1 MRLRVLPFEKEGVRG
16 GFRNSD
22 LQVFNEM
29 KISENW
35 LRAWVN
41 PEIDS
46 GTLSDQLT
54 MLGLEVDDMAPAA
67 KPFSGV
73 VVGEVLTVEQH
84 PDADRLRVTTVNIGS
99 GEPLQIVC
107 GAPNVRAGMKAPVA
121 TIGAVLPGD
130 FKIKK
135 GKLRGVESQGMLCG
149 ASEIDLED
157 KIDGLLELPADA
169 PVGVDIREYLELD
182 DHVIDISI
190 TPNRGDCF
198 SIRGVAREIGVINQ
212 LPVAAPEIK
221 EVAAAIADHKN
232 VIVDTDG
239 CPRYLGRVIKNVNTK
254 APTPAWM
261 ERALARSG
269 IRQHSILVD
278 ITNYVLIELGQP
290 LHAFDGGKVEGAVHV
305 RQAAAGEKLVLLN
318 EQEVELQEDVMVIA
332 DDAKAL
338 AIAGIMGGL
347 SSSVTDET
355 AEIFLESAFFAP
367 LHIAGRARRFGLHTD
382 ASQRYERG
390 VDFELPMAA
399 MHRASQLIAEL
410 AGGEF
415 GPITAVEQAA
425 LLPKREAIALNQ
437 AQVDQLLGYAV
448 EPAFISDALSR
459 LGCAVTVKAEGEWT
473 VVPPSHRYD
482 MAIYQD
488 LIEEVARIHGYDNI
502 QISLPVMDVKLAK
515 YADQFELAQLRQTA
529 VTLGYQEAISF
540 SFADAK
546 LEKQLNPQVQ
556 PLALANPISSDL
568 AVMRSTLLSSLI
580 PCVQYNLN
588 RQQSRVRFFELGLR
602 FDYQGASSIHDLKQ
616 VPAFA
621 LIAAGPRT
629 AESWHGKPAEMDFF
643 DFKGDVEEI
652 LAAARLKVEY
662 VRSERAWLHPGQ
674 SAEILL
680 NGQSIGYLGRLHP
693 SLEAELDL
701 SATWVAELDQQA
713 ILQTY
718 VSNFTELSRFPSVR
732 RDIAL
737 LISDKINVS
746 EIQQLIEK
754 TGGELL
760 DSAWLFDVYTGQGVE
775 EGKRSLAFA
784 LLWQHPSRTLED
796 AEIKSGMDNILQVL
810 ENTYQATLRA
820 S

>member
-1 MRLRVLPFEKEGVRG
+1 
-16 GFRNSD
+16 
-22 LQVFNEM
+22 M

-35 LRAWVN
+35 LRTWVN
-41 PEIDS
+41 PAIDS
-46 GTLSDQLT
+46 DTLSDQLT
-54 MLGLEVDDMAPAA
+54 MLGLEVDELASVA
-67 KPFSGV
+67 KPFTGV

-169 PVGVDIREYLELD
+169 PVGVNIREYLKLD
-182 DHVIDISI
+182 DNVIDISI

-198 SIRGVAREIGVINQ
+198 SIRGIAREVAVINQ
-212 LPVAAPEIK
+212 LQMNEPEIK
-221 EVAAAIADHKN
+221 SVDATITDEKKV
-232 VIVDTDG
+232 VINTDG
-239 CPRYLGRVIKNVNTK
+239 APRYLGRVIKNVNVK
-254 APTPAWM
+254 AATPEWM
-261 ERALARSG
+261 EQALARSG
-269 IRQHSILVD
+269 IRTHSILVD
-278 ITNYVLIELGQP
+278 VTNYVLMELGQP
-290 LHAFDGGKVEGAVHV
+290 MHAFDLAKIEGTVHV
-305 RQAAAGEKLVLLN
+305 RQAKPQEKLQLLN
-318 EQEVELQEDVMVIA
+318 DQEVELQEDVMVIA
-332 DDAKAL
+332 DDQKAL

-347 SSSVTDET
+347 ASSVTDDT
-355 AEIFLESAFFAP
+355 TDIFLESAFFAP
-367 LHIAGRARRFGLHTD
+367 LAIAGRARRFGLHTD
-382 ASQRYERG
+382 SSQRYERG
-390 VDFELPMAA
+390 VDFELPVIA
-399 MHRASQLIAEL
+399 MNRASQLIQEL

-415 GPITAVEQAA
+415 GPITVAEKSD
-425 LLPKREAIALNQ
+425 LLPKREAIEFKQ
-437 AQVDQLLGYAV
+437 AQVDQLLGYKVAA
-448 EPAFISDALSR
+448 EFITDALTR
-459 LGCAVTVKAEGEWT
+459 LGCEVTVQANGEWS

-488 LIEEVARIHGYDNI
+488 LIEEVARIDGYDNI
-502 QISLPVMDVKLAK
+502 QISLPSMDVQLAK
-515 YADQFELAQLRQTA
+515 YQDRFEIAQLRQTV

-546 LEKQLNPQVQ
+546 LEKQLNPQVS
-556 PLALANPISSDL
+556 PLMLANPISSDL
-568 AVMRSTLLSSLI
+568 AAMRSTLLSSLI

-602 FDYQGASSIHDLKQ
+602 FDYQNANSIQDLKQ
-616 VPAFA
+616 IPTLA
-621 LIAAGPRT
+621 LVAVGSREP
-629 AESWHGKPAEMDFF
+629 ESWHAKPQPMDFF
-643 DFKGDVEEI
+643 DFKGEVEEI
-652 LAAARLKVEY
+652 LAAGRVKVEY
-662 VRSERAWLHPGQ
+662 VRSERPWLHPGQ
-674 SAEILL
+674 SAEILVD
-680 NGQSIGYLGRLHP
+680 GQSIGYLGRLHP
-693 SLEAELDL
+693 SLENELDL
-701 SATWVAELDQQA
+701 STTWVAELDQA
-713 ILQTY
+713 AVLQSY

-737 LISDKINVS
+737 LISDNINVRD
-746 EIQQLIEK
+746 IQQLIEK

-760 DSAWLFDVYTGQGVE
+760 DSTWLFDVYTGQGVE

-796 AEIKSGMDNILQVL
+796 AEIKSGMDNIIQVL

>member
-1 MRLRVLPFEKEGVRG
+1 
-16 GFRNSD
+16 
-22 LQVFNEM
+22 M

-35 LRAWVN
+35 LRTWVN
-41 PEIDS
+41 PAIDS
-46 GTLSDQLT
+46 DTLSDQLT
-54 MLGLEVDDMAPAA
+54 MLGLEVDELAPVA
-67 KPFSGV
+67 KPFTGV

-121 TIGAVLPGD
+121 TIGAILPGD

-157 KIDGLLELPADA
+157 KIDGLLELPDDA
-169 PVGVDIREYLELD
+169 PVGVNIREYLKLD
-182 DHVIDISI
+182 DNVIDISI

-198 SIRGVAREIGVINQ
+198 SIRGIAREVAVINQ
-212 LPVAAPEIK
+212 LQMNEPEIK
-221 EVAAAIADHKN
+221 SVDATITDEKKV
-232 VIVDTDG
+232 VINTDG
-239 CPRYLGRVIKNVNTK
+239 APRYLGRVIKNVNVK
-254 APTPAWM
+254 AATPEWM
-261 ERALARSG
+261 EQALARSG
-269 IRQHSILVD
+269 IRTHSILVD
-278 ITNYVLIELGQP
+278 VTNYVLMELGQP
-290 LHAFDGGKVEGAVHV
+290 MHAFDLAKIEGTVHV
-305 RQAAAGEKLVLLN
+305 RQAQPQEKLQLLN
-318 EQEVELQEDVMVIA
+318 DQEVELQDDVMVIA
-332 DDAKAL
+332 DDQKAL

-347 SSSVTDET
+347 ASSVTDDT
-355 AEIFLESAFFAP
+355 TDIFLESAFFAP
-367 LHIAGRARRFGLHTD
+367 LAIAGRARRFGLHTD
-382 ASQRYERG
+382 SSQRYERG
-390 VDFELPMAA
+390 VDFELPLIA
-399 MHRASQLIAEL
+399 MNRASQLIQEL

-415 GPITAVEQAA
+415 GPITVVEKSD
-425 LLPKREAIALNQ
+425 LLPKREAIELKQ
-437 AQVDQLLGYAV
+437 AQVDQLLGYKVAA
-448 EPAFISDALSR
+448 EFITDALTR
-459 LGCAVTVKAEGEWT
+459 LGCEVTVQANGEWS

-488 LIEEVARIHGYDNI
+488 LIEEVARIDGYDNI
-502 QISLPVMDVKLAK
+502 QISLPSMDVQLAK
-515 YADQFELAQLRQTA
+515 YQDRFEIAQLRQTV

-546 LEKQLNPQVQ
+546 LEKQLNPQVS
-556 PLALANPISSDL
+556 PLMLANPISSDL

-602 FDYQGASSIHDLKQ
+602 FDYQNANSIQDLKQ
-616 VPAFA
+616 IPTLA
-621 LIAAGPRT
+621 LVAVGSREP
-629 AESWHGKPAEMDFF
+629 ESWHAKPQPMDFF
-643 DFKGDVEEI
+643 DFKGEVEEI
-652 LAAARLKVEY
+652 LVAGRVKVEY
-662 VRSERAWLHPGQ
+662 VRSERPWLHPGQ
-674 SAEILL
+674 SAEILVD
-680 NGQSIGYLGRLHP
+680 GQSIGYLGRLHP
-693 SLEAELDL
+693 SLENELDL
-701 SATWVAELDQQA
+701 STTWVAELDQA
-713 ILQTY
+713 AVLQSY

-737 LISDKINVS
+737 LISDNINVRD
-746 EIQQLIEK
+746 IQQLIEK

-760 DSAWLFDVYTGQGVE
+760 DSTWLFDVYTGQGVE

-796 AEIKSGMDNILQVL
+796 AEIKSGMDNIIQVL

>member
-1 MRLRVLPFEKEGVRG
+1 
-16 GFRNSD
+16 
-22 LQVFNEM
+22 M

-35 LRAWVN
+35 LRTWVN
-41 PEIDS
+41 PAIDS
-46 GTLSDQLT
+46 DTLSDQLT
-54 MLGLEVDDMAPAA
+54 MLGLEVDELVPAA
-67 KPFSGV
+67 QPFTGV
-73 VVGEVLTVEQH
+73 VVGEVLTVIQH

-99 GEPLQIVC
+99 AEPLQIVC
-107 GAPNVRAGMKAPVA
+107 GAPNVRVGMKAPVA

-157 KIDGLLELPADA
+157 KIDGLLELPDDA
-169 PVGVDIREYLELD
+169 PVGVNIREYLNLD

-212 LPVAAPEIK
+212 LPVTAPEIT
-221 EVAAAIADHKN
+221 EVTATIADQKQVH
-232 VIVDTDG
+232 VSTEG
-239 CPRYLGRVIKNVNTK
+239 CPRYLGRVIRNVNTK
-254 APTPAWM
+254 AATPEWM
-261 ERALARSG
+261 EQALARSG

-278 ITNYVLIELGQP
+278 ITNYVLMELGQP
-290 LHAFDGGKVEGAVHV
+290 LHAFDGGQVQGSVHV
-305 RQAAAGEKLVLLN
+305 RQATANEKLVLLN
-318 EQEVELQEDVMVIA
+318 EQEIELTEDVMVIA
-332 DDAKAL
+332 DDTKAL

-347 SSSVTDET
+347 SSSVTDST
-355 AEIFLESAFFAP
+355 TEIFLESAFFAP
-367 LHIAGRARRFGLHTD
+367 LHIAGRARRYGLHTD

-390 VDFELPMAA
+390 VDFELPMIA
-399 MHRASQLIAEL
+399 MHRASQLIQSL

-415 GPITAVEQAA
+415 GPITVAERAE
-425 LLPKREAIALNQ
+425 LLPKREAIELTQ
-437 AQVDQLLGYAV
+437 AQVDQLLGYPV
-448 EPAFISDALSR
+448 ESAFITDALER
-459 LGCAVTVKAEGEWT
+459 LGCVVTVKAEGEWT

-502 QISLPVMDVKLAK
+502 QISLPVIDVKLAK
-515 YADQFELAQLRQTA
+515 HQDQFELAQLRQTL

-540 SFADAK
+540 SFADLK
-546 LEKQLNPQVQ
+546 LEKQLNSQVN

-580 PCVQYNLN
+580 PCVQYNIN

-602 FDYQGASSIHDLKQ
+602 FDYQNAQTIDDLNQIPTLAMIAVGSKQ
-616 VPAFA
+616 S
-621 LIAAGPRT
+621 
-629 AESWHGKPAEMDFF
+629 ESWHGKAQPMDFF
-643 DFKGDVEEI
+643 DFKGEVEEV
-652 LAAARLKVEY
+652 LAAGRVQVEY
-662 VRSERAWLHPGQ
+662 VRSEREWLHPGQ
-674 SAEILL
+674 SAEILID
-680 NGQSIGYLGRLHP
+680 GRSIGYLGRLHP
-693 SLEAELDL
+693 SLENALDL
-701 SATWVAELDQQA
+701 STTWVAELDQSA
-713 ILQTY
+713 VLQTY

-737 LISDKINVS
+737 VINDKINVS

-754 TGGELL
+754 TGGALL
-760 DSAWLFDVYTGQGVE
+760 DSTWLFDVYTGQGVE
-775 EGKRSLAFA
+775 QGKRSLAFA

-796 AEIKSGMDNILQVL
+796 AEIKSGMDHIIQVL
-810 ENTYQATLRA
+810 ESTYQATLRA

>member
-1 MRLRVLPFEKEGVRG
+1 
-16 GFRNSD
+16 
-22 LQVFNEM
+22 M

-35 LRAWVN
+35 LRTWVN
-41 PEIDS
+41 PAIDS
-46 GTLSDQLT
+46 EKLSDQLT
-54 MLGLEVDDMAPAA
+54 MLGLEVDDLSPAA
-67 KPFSGV
+67 KPFTGV

-135 GKLRGVESQGMLCG
+135 GKLRGIESQGMLCG

-169 PVGVDIREYLELD
+169 PVGMNIREYLDLD
-182 DHVIDISI
+182 DNVIDISI

-198 SIRGVAREIGVINQ
+198 SIRGIAREIGVINQ
-212 LPVAAPEIK
+212 LPVTAPEIK
-221 EVAAAIADHKN
+221 EVAATISDEKK
-232 VIVDTDG
+232 VVVSTEG

-254 APTPAWM
+254 AVTPVWM

-278 ITNYVLIELGQP
+278 ITNYVLMELGQP
-290 LHAFDGGKVEGAVHV
+290 LHAFDGGKVQGAVHV
-305 RQAAAGEKLVLLN
+305 RQATEAEKLVLLN
-318 EQEVELQEDVMVIA
+318 EQEVELNEKVMVIA
-332 DDAKAL
+332 DDEKAL

-347 SSSVTDET
+347 SSAVSDATT
-355 AEIFLESAFFAP
+355 EIFLESAFFAP
-367 LHIAGRARRFGLHTD
+367 LHIAGRARSFGLHTD

-390 VDFELPMAA
+390 VDFELPLIA

-415 GPITAVEQAA
+415 GPITVAENAA
-425 LLPKREAIALNQ
+425 LLPTRDAIELNQ
-437 AQVDQLLGYAV
+437 TQVDQLLGYSV
-448 EPAFISDALSR
+448 DSAFITDALTR
-459 LGCAVTVKAEGEWT
+459 LGCEVTVKAEGEWS

-482 MAIYQD
+482 MVIYQD

-502 QISLPVMDVKLAK
+502 QISLPVIDVKLAK
-515 YADQFELAQLRQTA
+515 YQDQFELGQLRQTA

-540 SFADAK
+540 SFADLK
-546 LEKQLNPQVQ
+546 LEKQLNSHVK

-568 AVMRSTLLSSLI
+568 AVMRSTLLSSLV
-580 PCVQYNLN
+580 PCVQYNIN

-602 FDYQGASSIHDLKQ
+602 FDYQEANSIHDLKQ
-616 VPAFA
+616 IPTFA
-621 LIAAGPRT
+621 LIATGSRT
-629 AESWHGKPAEMDFF
+629 PESWHGKAQPMDFF
-643 DFKGDVEEI
+643 DFKGDIEEI
-652 LAAARLKVEY
+652 LAAGRVKVDY
-662 VRSERAWLHPGQ
+662 IRSERSWLHPGQ
-674 SAEILL
+674 SAEILV
-680 NGQSIGYLGRLHP
+680 NGQSIGYFGRLHP
-693 SLEAELDL
+693 SLEDELDL
-701 SATWVAELDQQA
+701 ATTWVAELDQA
-713 ILQTY
+713 AVLQTY

-737 LISDKINVS
+737 LINDKINVS
-746 EIQQLIEK
+746 EIQGLIEK

-760 DSAWLFDVYTGQGVE
+760 DSTWLFDVYTGQGVE

>member
-1 MRLRVLPFEKEGVRG
+1 
-16 GFRNSD
+16 
-22 LQVFNEM
+22 M

-35 LRAWVN
+35 LRTWVN
-41 PEIDS
+41 PAIDS
-46 GTLSDQLT
+46 DTLSDQLT
-54 MLGLEVDDMAPAA
+54 MLGLEVDDLSPAA
-67 KPFSGV
+67 KPFTGV
-73 VVGEVLTVEQH
+73 VVGEVLTVVQH

-169 PVGVDIREYLELD
+169 PVGTNIREYLSLD

-198 SIRGVAREIGVINQ
+198 SIRGIAREIGVINQ
-212 LPVAAPEIK
+212 LPVTAPVIT
-221 EVAAAIADHKN
+221 EVAATISDEKN
-232 VIVDTDG
+232 VVVSTDG

-254 APTPAWM
+254 APTPEWM
-261 ERALARSG
+261 ERALARAG

-278 ITNYVLIELGQP
+278 ITNYVLMELGQP
-290 LHAFDGGKVEGAVHV
+290 LHAFDGGKVEGSVRV
-305 RQAAAGEKLVLLN
+305 RQATAAEKLTLLN
-318 EQEVELQEDVMVIA
+318 EQEVELSENVMVIA
-332 DDAKAL
+332 DDQKAL

-347 SSSVTDET
+347 SSAVSDDTI
-355 AEIFLESAFFAP
+355 EIFLESAFFDQ
-367 LHIAGRARRFGLHTD
+367 LYIAGRARSFGLHTD

-390 VDFELPMAA
+390 VDFELPMTA
-399 MHRASQLIAEL
+399 MHRASQLIADL

-415 GPITAVEQAA
+415 GPITVAEKVE
-425 LLPKREAIALNQ
+425 LLPKREAIELNQ
-437 AQVDQLLGYAV
+437 AQVDQLLGYKV
-448 EPAFISDALSR
+448 ESAFITDALTR
-459 LGCAVTVKAEGEWT
+459 LGCNVTVKAEGEWT
-473 VVPPSHRYD
+473 VVPPSHRFD

-502 QISLPVMDVKLAK
+502 QISLPVIDVKLAK
-515 YADQFELAQLRQTA
+515 YQDQFELVQLRQTA
-529 VTLGYQEAISF
+529 VALGYQEAISF

-580 PCVQYNLN
+580 PCVQYNVN
-588 RQQSRVRFFELGLR
+588 RQQNRVRFYELGLR
-602 FDYQGASSIHDLKQ
+602 FDYQGANSIHDLKQ
-616 VPAFA
+616 IPTFA
-621 LIAAGPRT
+621 LVATGSRT
-629 AESWHGKPAEMDFF
+629 TESWHGKAQPMDFF

-652 LAAARLKVEY
+652 LNSARLNVEY
-662 VRSERAWLHPGQ
+662 VRSERTWLHPGQ
-674 SAEILL
+674 SAEILV
-680 NGQSIGYLGRLHP
+680 NSQSIGYFGRLHP
-693 SLEAELDL
+693 SLEDELDL
-701 SATWVAELDQQA
+701 ATTWVAELDQSA
-713 ILQTY
+713 VLQTY

-760 DSAWLFDVYTGQGVE
+760 DAVWLFDVYTGQGVE

-784 LLWQHPSRTLED
+784 IQWQHPTRTLED
-796 AEIKSGMDNILQVL
+796 AEIKTGMDNILQVL

>member
-1 MRLRVLPFEKEGVRG
+1 
-16 GFRNSD
+16 
-22 LQVFNEM
+22 M

-35 LRAWVN
+35 LRTWVN
-41 PEIDS
+41 PAIDS
-46 GTLSDQLT
+46 DTLSDQLT
-54 MLGLEVDDMAPAA
+54 MLGLEVDELVPAA
-67 KPFSGV
+67 KPFTGV
-73 VVGEVLTVEQH
+73 VVGEVLTVVQH

-107 GAPNVRAGMKAPVA
+107 GAPNVRVGMKAPVA

-169 PVGVDIREYLELD
+169 PVGTNIREYLNLD

-212 LPVAAPEIK
+212 LPVTAPEIQD
-221 EVAAAIADHKN
+221 VAATLADQKQ
-232 VIVDTDG
+232 VVVTTDG

-254 APTPAWM
+254 APTPEWM
-261 ERALARSG
+261 EQALARSG

-278 ITNYVLIELGQP
+278 ITNYVLMELGQP
-290 LHAFDGGKVEGAVHV
+290 LHAFDGDEVQGSVHV
-305 RQAAAGEKLVLLN
+305 RQASANEKLVLLN
-318 EQEVELQEDVMVIA
+318 EQEIELTEDVMVIA
-332 DDAKAL
+332 DDVKAL

-355 AEIFLESAFFAP
+355 TEIFLESAFFAP
-367 LHIAGRARRFGLHTD
+367 LHIAGRARRYGLHTD

-390 VDFELPMAA
+390 VDFELPMIA
-399 MHRASQLIAEL
+399 MQRASQLIQAL
-410 AGGEF
+410 AGGDF
-415 GPITAVEQAA
+415 GPITVSEKTE
-425 LLPKREAIALNQ
+425 LLPKREAIELNQ
-437 AQVDQLLGYAV
+437 AQVDQLLGYQV
-448 EPAFISDALSR
+448 PTVFITDALQR
-459 LGCAVTVKAEGEWT
+459 LGCDVTVKAEGEWI

-502 QISLPVMDVKLAK
+502 QISLPVIDVKLAQHQ
-515 YADQFELAQLRQTA
+515 DQFELTQLRQTL

-540 SFADAK
+540 SFADLK
-546 LEKQLNPQVQ
+546 LEKQLNSQVN

-580 PCVQYNLN
+580 PCVQYNIN

-602 FDYQGASSIHDLKQ
+602 FDYQNAKSIEDLKQ
-616 VPAFA
+616 IPTLAM
-621 LIAAGPRT
+621 IAVGSKQI
-629 AESWHGKPAEMDFF
+629 ESWHGKAQVMDFF
-643 DFKGDVEEI
+643 DLKGEVEEI
-652 LAAARLKVEY
+652 LAAGRVQVEY
-662 VRSERAWLHPGQ
+662 VRSDREWLHPGQ
-674 SAEILL
+674 SAEILVD
-680 NGQSIGYLGRLHP
+680 GKSVGYLGRLHP
-693 SLEAELDL
+693 SLENALDL
-701 SATWVAELDQQA
+701 STTWIAELDQSA
-713 ILQTY
+713 VLQTY

-737 LISDKINVS
+737 VISDKINVS

-760 DSAWLFDVYTGQGVE
+760 DSTWLFDVYTGQGVE
-775 EGKRSLAFA
+775 QGKRSLAFA

-796 AEIKSGMDNILQVL
+796 AEIKSGMDHIIQVL
-810 ENTYQATLRA
+810 EDTYQATLRA

>member
-1 MRLRVLPFEKEGVRG
+1 
-16 GFRNSD
+16 
-22 LQVFNEM
+22 M

-35 LRAWVN
+35 LRTWVN
-41 PEIDS
+41 PAIDS
-46 GTLSDQLT
+46 DTLSDQLT
-54 MLGLEVDDMAPAA
+54 MLGLEVDELAPVA
-67 KPFSGV
+67 KPFTGV

-157 KIDGLLELPADA
+157 KIDGLLELPDDA
-169 PVGVDIREYLELD
+169 PVGVHIREYLKLD
-182 DHVIDISI
+182 DNVIDISI

-198 SIRGVAREIGVINQ
+198 SIRGIAREVAVINQ
-212 LPVAAPEIK
+212 LQMNEPEIK
-221 EVAAAIADHKN
+221 SVDATITDEKKV
-232 VIVDTDG
+232 VINTDG
-239 CPRYLGRVIKNVNTK
+239 APRYLGRVIKNVNVK
-254 APTPAWM
+254 AATPEWM
-261 ERALARSG
+261 EQALARSG
-269 IRQHSILVD
+269 IRTHSILVD
-278 ITNYVLIELGQP
+278 VTNYVLMELGQP
-290 LHAFDGGKVEGAVHV
+290 MHAFDLAKIEGTVHV
-305 RQAAAGEKLVLLN
+305 RQAKPQEKLQLLN
-318 EQEVELQEDVMVIA
+318 DQEVELQDDVMVIA
-332 DDAKAL
+332 DDQKAL

-347 SSSVTDET
+347 ASSVTDDT
-355 AEIFLESAFFAP
+355 TDIFLESAFFAP
-367 LHIAGRARRFGLHTD
+367 LAIAGRARRFGLHTD
-382 ASQRYERG
+382 SSQRYERG
-390 VDFELPMAA
+390 VDFELPLIA
-399 MHRASQLIAEL
+399 MNRASQLIQEL

-415 GPITAVEQAA
+415 GPITVAEKSN
-425 LLPKREAIALNQ
+425 LLPKREAIELKQ
-437 AQVDQLLGYAV
+437 AQVDQLLGYKVAA
-448 EPAFISDALSR
+448 EFITDALTR
-459 LGCAVTVKAEGEWT
+459 LGCEVTVQANGEWS

-488 LIEEVARIHGYDNI
+488 LIEEVARIDGYDNI
-502 QISLPVMDVKLAK
+502 QISLPSMDVQLAK
-515 YADQFELAQLRQTA
+515 YQDRFEIAQLRQTV

-546 LEKQLNPQVQ
+546 LEKQLNPQIS
-556 PLALANPISSDL
+556 PLMLANPISSDL
-568 AVMRSTLLSSLI
+568 AAMRSTLLSSLI

-602 FDYQGASSIHDLKQ
+602 FDYQNANSIQDLKQ
-616 VPAFA
+616 IPTLA
-621 LIAAGPRT
+621 LVAVGSREP
-629 AESWHGKPAEMDFF
+629 ESWHAKPQPMDFF
-643 DFKGDVEEI
+643 DFKGEVEEI
-652 LAAARLKVEY
+652 LAAGRVKVEY
-662 VRSERAWLHPGQ
+662 VRSERSWLHPGQ
-674 SAEILL
+674 SAEILVD
-680 NGQSIGYLGRLHP
+680 GQSIGYLGRLHP
-693 SLEAELDL
+693 SLENELDL
-701 SATWVAELDQQA
+701 STTWVAELDQA
-713 ILQTY
+713 AVLQSY

-737 LISDKINVS
+737 LISDNINVRD
-746 EIQQLIEK
+746 IQQLIEK

-760 DSAWLFDVYTGQGVE
+760 DSTWLFDVYTGQGVE

-796 AEIKSGMDNILQVL
+796 AEIKSGMDNIIQVL

>member
-1 MRLRVLPFEKEGVRG
+1 
-16 GFRNSD
+16 
-22 LQVFNEM
+22 M

-35 LRAWVN
+35 LRTWVN
-41 PEIDS
+41 PAIDS
-46 GTLSDQLT
+46 DTLSDQLT
-54 MLGLEVDDMAPAA
+54 MLGLEVDELAPVA
-67 KPFSGV
+67 KPFTGV

-157 KIDGLLELPADA
+157 KIDGLLELPDDA
-169 PVGVDIREYLELD
+169 PVGVNIREYLKLD
-182 DHVIDISI
+182 DNVIDISI

-198 SIRGVAREIGVINQ
+198 SIRGIAREVAVINQ
-212 LPVAAPEIK
+212 LQMNEPEIK
-221 EVAAAIADHKN
+221 SVDATITDEKKV
-232 VIVDTDG
+232 VISTDG
-239 CPRYLGRVIKNVNTK
+239 APRYLGRVIKNVNVK
-254 APTPAWM
+254 AATPEWM
-261 ERALARSG
+261 EQALARSG
-269 IRQHSILVD
+269 IRTHSILVD
-278 ITNYVLIELGQP
+278 VTNYVLMELGQP
-290 LHAFDGGKVEGAVHV
+290 MHAFDLAKIEGTVHV
-305 RQAAAGEKLVLLN
+305 RQAQPQEKLQLLN
-318 EQEVELQEDVMVIA
+318 DQEVELQEDVMVIA
-332 DDAKAL
+332 DDQKAL

-347 SSSVTDET
+347 ASSVTDDT
-355 AEIFLESAFFAP
+355 TDIFLESAFFAP
-367 LHIAGRARRFGLHTD
+367 LAIAGRARRFGLHTD
-382 ASQRYERG
+382 SSQRYERG
-390 VDFELPMAA
+390 VDFELPLIA
-399 MHRASQLIAEL
+399 MNRASQLIQEL

-415 GPITAVEQAA
+415 GPITVAEKSDS
-425 LLPKREAIALNQ
+425 LPKREAIELKQ
-437 AQVDQLLGYAV
+437 AQVDQLLGYKVAA
-448 EPAFISDALSR
+448 EFITDALTR
-459 LGCAVTVKAEGEWT
+459 LGCEVTVQANGEWS

-488 LIEEVARIHGYDNI
+488 LIEEVARIDGYDNI
-502 QISLPVMDVKLAK
+502 QISLPSMDVQLAK
-515 YADQFELAQLRQTA
+515 YQDRFEIAQLRQTV

-546 LEKQLNPQVQ
+546 LEKQLNPQVS
-556 PLALANPISSDL
+556 PLMLANPISSDL
-568 AVMRSTLLSSLI
+568 AAMRSTLLSSLI

-602 FDYQGASSIHDLKQ
+602 FDYQNANSIQDLKQ
-616 VPAFA
+616 IPTLA
-621 LIAAGPRT
+621 LVAVGSREP
-629 AESWHGKPAEMDFF
+629 ESWHAKPQPMDFF
-643 DFKGDVEEI
+643 DFKGEVEEI
-652 LAAARLKVEY
+652 LAAGRVKVEY
-662 VRSERAWLHPGQ
+662 VRSERPWLHPGQ
-674 SAEILL
+674 SAEILVD
-680 NGQSIGYLGRLHP
+680 GQSIGYLGRLHP
-693 SLEAELDL
+693 SLENELDL
-701 SATWVAELDQQA
+701 STTWVAELDQA
-713 ILQTY
+713 AVLQSY

-737 LISDKINVS
+737 LISDNINVRD
-746 EIQQLIEK
+746 IQQLIEK

-760 DSAWLFDVYTGQGVE
+760 DSTWLFDVYTGQGVE

-796 AEIKSGMDNILQVL
+796 AEIKSGMDNIIQVL

>member
-1 MRLRVLPFEKEGVRG
+1 
-16 GFRNSD
+16 
-22 LQVFNEM
+22 M

-35 LRAWVN
+35 LRTWVN
-41 PEIDS
+41 PAIDS
-46 GTLSDQLT
+46 EKLSDQLT
-54 MLGLEVDDMAPAA
+54 MLGLEVDEIAPAA
-67 KPFSGV
+67 KLFTGV

-157 KIDGLLELPADA
+157 KIDGLLELPADV
-169 PVGVDIREYLELD
+169 PVGVNVREYLDLD
-182 DHVIDISI
+182 DNVIDISI

-198 SIRGVAREIGVINQ
+198 SIRGIAREIGVINQ
-212 LPVAAPEIK
+212 LPVTPPEIK
-221 EVAAAIADHKN
+221 KVAATI
-232 VIVDTDG
+232 TDQKQVVVETQG
-239 CPRYLGRVIKNVNTK
+239 CPRYLGRIIKNVNIK
-254 APTPAWM
+254 APTPEWM
-261 ERALARSG
+261 ERALVRAG

-278 ITNYVLIELGQP
+278 ITNYVLMELGQP
-290 LHAFDGGKVEGAVHV
+290 LHAFDGGKVQGSVHV
-305 RQAAAGEKLVLLN
+305 RQATAGEKLVLLN
-318 EQEVELQEDVMVIA
+318 EQEVELQDDVMVIA
-332 DDAKAL
+332 DDEKAL

-355 AEIFLESAFFAP
+355 TEIFLESAFFAP

-390 VDFELPMAA
+390 VDFELPMIA

-415 GPITAVEQAA
+415 GPIIVAEKTE
-425 LLPKREAIALNQ
+425 LLPKREAIELEQ
-437 AQVDQLLGYAV
+437 AQVDQLLGYTV
-448 EPAFISDALSR
+448 ESDFITDALTR
-459 LGCAVTVKAEGEWT
+459 LGCEVTVKAEGQWS
-473 VVPPSHRYD
+473 VIPPSHRYD

-502 QISLPVMDVKLAK
+502 QISLPVIDVKLAK
-515 YADQFELAQLRQTA
+515 YEDQFELTQLRQTA

-540 SFADAK
+540 SFADLK
-546 LEKQLNPQVQ
+546 LEKQLNPEVN

-580 PCVQYNLN
+580 PCVQYNVN
-588 RQQSRVRFFELGLR
+588 RQQNRVRFFELGLR
-602 FDYQGASSIHDLKQ
+602 FDYQNAASIHDLKQ
-616 VPAFA
+616 IPTFA
-621 LIAAGPRT
+621 LIATGSRT
-629 AESWHGKPAEMDFF
+629 PETWHGKAQPMDFF
-643 DFKGDVEEI
+643 DFKSDIEEI
-652 LAAARLKVEY
+652 LAAARLNVEY
-662 VRSERAWLHPGQ
+662 VRSERSWLHPGQ
-674 SAEILL
+674 SAEILV

-693 SLEAELDL
+693 SLEDELDL
-701 SATWVAELDQQA
+701 ATTWVAELDQSA
-713 ILQTY
+713 VLQTY

-746 EIQQLIEK
+746 EIQGLIEK

-760 DSAWLFDVYTGQGVE
+760 GSTWLFDVYTGQGVE

>member
-1 MRLRVLPFEKEGVRG
+1 
-16 GFRNSD
+16 
-22 LQVFNEM
+22 M

-35 LRAWVN
+35 LRTWVN
-41 PEIDS
+41 PAIDS
-46 GTLSDQLT
+46 DTLSDQLT
-54 MLGLEVDDMAPAA
+54 MLGLEVDELAPVA
-67 KPFSGV
+67 KPFTGV

-169 PVGVDIREYLELD
+169 PVGVNIREYLKLD
-182 DHVIDISI
+182 DNVIDISI

-198 SIRGVAREIGVINQ
+198 SIRGIAREIAVINQ
-212 LPVAAPEIK
+212 LQMNEPEIK
-221 EVAAAIADHKN
+221 SVDATITDEKKV
-232 VIVDTDG
+232 VISTDG
-239 CPRYLGRVIKNVNTK
+239 APRYLGRVVKNVNVK
-254 APTPAWM
+254 AATPEWM
-261 ERALARSG
+261 EQALARSG
-269 IRQHSILVD
+269 IRTHSILVD
-278 ITNYVLIELGQP
+278 VTNYVLMELGQP
-290 LHAFDGGKVEGAVHV
+290 MHAFDLAKIEGTVQV
-305 RQAAAGEKLVLLN
+305 RQAKPQENLQLLN
-318 EQEVELQEDVMVIA
+318 DQEVELQEDVMVIA
-332 DDAKAL
+332 DDQKAL

-347 SSSVTDET
+347 ASSVTDDT
-355 AEIFLESAFFAP
+355 ADIFLESAFFAP
-367 LHIAGRARRFGLHTD
+367 LAIAGRARRFGLHTD
-382 ASQRYERG
+382 SSQRYERG
-390 VDFELPMAA
+390 VDFELPLIA
-399 MHRASQLIAEL
+399 MNRASQLIKEL

-415 GPITAVEQAA
+415 GPITVAEKTD
-425 LLPKREAIALNQ
+425 LLPKREAIELKQ
-437 AQVDQLLGYAV
+437 AQVDQLLGYQVAA
-448 EPAFISDALSR
+448 EFITDALTR
-459 LGCAVTVKAEGEWT
+459 LGCKVTVKAEGEWS

-488 LIEEVARIHGYDNI
+488 LIEEIARIDGYDNI
-502 QISLPVMDVKLAK
+502 QISLPSMDVQLAK
-515 YADQFELAQLRQTA
+515 YQDRFEIAQLRQTV

-546 LEKQLNPQVQ
+546 LEKQLNPQVN
-556 PLALANPISSDL
+556 PLMLANPISSDL
-568 AVMRSTLLSSLI
+568 AAMRSTLLSSLI

-602 FDYQGASSIHDLKQ
+602 FDYQNAASIQDLKQ
-616 VPAFA
+616 IPTLA
-621 LIAAGPRT
+621 LIAVGSREP
-629 AESWHGKPAEMDFF
+629 ESWHAKPQPMDFF
-643 DFKGDVEEI
+643 DFKGEVEEV
-652 LAAARLKVEY
+652 LAAGRLKVEY
-662 VRSERAWLHPGQ
+662 ARSERAWLHPGQ
-674 SAEILL
+674 SAEILVD
-680 NGQSIGYLGRLHP
+680 GKSIGYLGRLHP
-693 SLEAELDL
+693 SLENELDL
-701 SATWVAELDQQA
+701 STTWVAELDQA
-713 ILQTY
+713 AVLQSY

-737 LISDKINVS
+737 LISDNINVRD
-746 EIQQLIEK
+746 IQQLIEK

-760 DSAWLFDVYTGQGVE
+760 DSTWLFDVYTGQGVE
-775 EGKRSLAFA
+775 DGKRSLAFA

-796 AEIKSGMDNILQVL
+796 AEIKSGMDNIIQVL

>member
-1 MRLRVLPFEKEGVRG
+1 
-16 GFRNSD
+16 
-22 LQVFNEM
+22 M

-35 LRAWVN
+35 LRTWVN
-41 PEIDS
+41 PAIDS
-46 GTLSDQLT
+46 EKLSDQLT
-54 MLGLEVDDMAPAA
+54 MLGLEVDDLSPAA
-67 KPFSGV
+67 KPFTGV

-169 PVGVDIREYLELD
+169 PVGVNVREYLDLD
-182 DHVIDISI
+182 DNVIDISI

-198 SIRGVAREIGVINQ
+198 SIRGIAREIGVINQ
-212 LPVAAPEIK
+212 LPVTAPEIK
-221 EVAAAIADHKN
+221 EVAATLADEKK
-232 VIVDTDG
+232 VVVETEG

-254 APTPAWM
+254 APTPEWM
-261 ERALARSG
+261 ERALVRAG

-278 ITNYVLIELGQP
+278 ITNYVLMELGQP
-290 LHAFDGGKVEGAVHV
+290 LHAFDGGKVQGSVHV
-305 RQAAAGEKLVLLN
+305 RQATASEKLVLLN
-318 EQEVELQEDVMVIA
+318 EQEVELQDDVMVIA
-332 DDAKAL
+332 DDEKAL

-355 AEIFLESAFFAP
+355 TEIFLESAFFAP

-390 VDFELPMAA
+390 VDFELPMIA

-415 GPITAVEQAA
+415 GPIIVAEKPE
-425 LLPKREAIALNQ
+425 LLPKREAIELEQ
-437 AQVDQLLGYAV
+437 AQVDQLLGYTV
-448 EPAFISDALSR
+448 ESDFITDALTR
-459 LGCAVTVKAEGEWT
+459 LGCSVTVKAKGQWS

-502 QISLPVMDVKLAK
+502 QISLPVIDVKLAK
-515 YADQFELAQLRQTA
+515 YEDQFELTQLRQTA

-540 SFADAK
+540 SFADLK
-546 LEKQLNPQVQ
+546 LEKQLNPEVN

-580 PCVQYNLN
+580 PCVQYNVN
-588 RQQSRVRFFELGLR
+588 RQQNRVRFFELGLR
-602 FDYQGASSIHDLKQ
+602 FDYQNAASIHDLKQ
-616 VPAFA
+616 IPTFA
-621 LIAAGPRT
+621 LIATGSRT
-629 AESWHGKPAEMDFF
+629 PETWHGKAQPMDFF
-643 DFKGDVEEI
+643 DFKGDIEEI
-652 LAAARLKVEY
+652 LAAARLNVEY
-662 VRSERAWLHPGQ
+662 VRSERSWLHPGQ
-674 SAEILL
+674 SAEILV
-680 NGQSIGYLGRLHP
+680 NGRSIGYLGRLHP
-693 SLEAELDL
+693 SLEDELDL
-701 SATWVAELDQQA
+701 ETTWVAELDQSA
-713 ILQTY
+713 VLQTY

-746 EIQQLIEK
+746 EIQGLIEK

-760 DSAWLFDVYTGQGVE
+760 GSTWLFDVYTGQGVE

>member
-1 MRLRVLPFEKEGVRG
+1 
-16 GFRNSD
+16 
-22 LQVFNEM
+22 M

-35 LRAWVN
+35 LRTWVN
-41 PEIDS
+41 PAIDS
-46 GTLSDQLT
+46 EKLSDQLT
-54 MLGLEVDDMAPAA
+54 MLGLEVDDLSPAA
-67 KPFSGV
+67 KPFTGV

-135 GKLRGVESQGMLCG
+135 GKLRGIESQGMLCG

-157 KIDGLLELPADA
+157 KIDGLLELPNDA
-169 PVGVDIREYLELD
+169 PVGVNIREYLDLD
-182 DHVIDISI
+182 DNVIDISI

-198 SIRGVAREIGVINQ
+198 SIRGIAREIGVINQ
-212 LPVAAPEIK
+212 LPVTAPEIQ
-221 EVAAAIADHKN
+221 EVAATIADEKK
-232 VIVDTDG
+232 VVVSTEG

-254 APTPAWM
+254 APTPEWM

-290 LHAFDGGKVEGAVHV
+290 LHAFDGGKVQGAVHV
-305 RQAAAGEKLVLLN
+305 RQATAGEKLVLLN
-318 EQEVELQEDVMVIA
+318 EQEVELNEKVMVIA
-332 DDAKAL
+332 DDEKAL

-347 SSSVTDET
+347 SSSVTDAT
-355 AEIFLESAFFAP
+355 TEIFLESAFFAP
-367 LHIAGRARRFGLHTD
+367 LHIAGRARSFGLHTD

-390 VDFELPMAA
+390 VDFELPVIA

-415 GPITAVEQAA
+415 GPITVAENAAV
-425 LLPKREAIALNQ
+425 LPRREAIELEQ
-437 AQVDQLLGYAV
+437 AQVDQLLGYKV
-448 EPAFISDALSR
+448 ESDFITDALTR
-459 LGCAVTVKAEGEWT
+459 LGCEVTVKAEGQWS

-502 QISLPVMDVKLAK
+502 QISLPVIDVKLAK
-515 YADQFELAQLRQTA
+515 YQDQFEVAQLRQTA

-540 SFADAK
+540 SFADLK
-546 LEKQLNPQVQ
+546 LEKQLNPAVN

-580 PCVQYNLN
+580 PCVQYNVN
-588 RQQSRVRFFELGLR
+588 RQQNRVRFFELGLR
-602 FDYQGASSIHDLKQ
+602 FDYQDAASIHDLKQ
-616 VPAFA
+616 IPTFA
-621 LIAAGPRT
+621 LIATGSRT
-629 AESWHGKPAEMDFF
+629 SESWHGKPQPMDFF

-652 LAAARLKVEY
+652 LAAARLNVEY

-674 SAEILL
+674 SAEIMV

-693 SLEAELDL
+693 SLEDELDL
-701 SATWVAELDQQA
+701 ATIWVAELDQKA
-713 ILQTY
+713 VLQTY

-746 EIQQLIEK
+746 EIQRLIEK

-760 DSAWLFDVYTGQGVE
+760 ESTWLFDVYTGQGVE

-784 LLWQHPSRTLED
+784 LLWQHPTRTLED

>member
-1 MRLRVLPFEKEGVRG
+1 
-16 GFRNSD
+16 
-22 LQVFNEM
+22 M

-35 LRAWVN
+35 LRTWVN
-41 PEIDS
+41 PAIDS
-46 GTLSDQLT
+46 DTLSDQLT
-54 MLGLEVDDMAPAA
+54 MLGLEVDELVPAA
-67 KPFSGV
+67 KPFTGV
-73 VVGEVLTVEQH
+73 VIGEVLTVVQH

-107 GAPNVRAGMKAPVA
+107 GAPNVRAGMKVPVA

-169 PVGVDIREYLELD
+169 PVGTNIREYLNLD

-212 LPVAAPEIK
+212 LPVTAPEIQ
-221 EVAAAIADHKN
+221 EVAATIADQKQ
-232 VIVDTDG
+232 VVVTTDG

-254 APTPAWM
+254 AATPAWM
-261 ERALARSG
+261 EQALARSG

-278 ITNYVLIELGQP
+278 ITNYVLMELGQP
-290 LHAFDGGKVEGAVHV
+290 LHAFDGGQVQGSVHV
-305 RQAAAGEKLVLLN
+305 RQASANEKLVLLN
-318 EQEVELQEDVMVIA
+318 EQEIELTEDVMVIA
-332 DDAKAL
+332 DDVKAL

-355 AEIFLESAFFAP
+355 TEIFLESAFFAP
-367 LHIAGRARRFGLHTD
+367 LHIAGRARRYGLHTD

-390 VDFELPMAA
+390 VDFELPMIA
-399 MHRASQLIAEL
+399 MQRASQLIQTL
-410 AGGEF
+410 AGGDF
-415 GPITAVEQAA
+415 GPITVSEKTE
-425 LLPKREAIALNQ
+425 LLPKREAIELNQ
-437 AQVDQLLGYAV
+437 AQVDQLLGYQV
-448 EPAFISDALSR
+448 PTAFITDALQR
-459 LGCAVTVKAEGEWT
+459 LGCDVTVTAEGEWT

-502 QISLPVMDVKLAK
+502 QISLPVIDVKLAK
-515 YADQFELAQLRQTA
+515 HQDQFELTQLRQTL

-540 SFADAK
+540 SFADLK
-546 LEKQLNPQVQ
+546 LEKQLNSQVN

-580 PCVQYNLN
+580 PCVQYNIN

-602 FDYQGASSIHDLKQ
+602 FDYQNAKSIEDLKQ
-616 VPAFA
+616 IPTLAM
-621 LIAAGPRT
+621 IAVGSKQI
-629 AESWHGKPAEMDFF
+629 ESWHGKAQVMDFF
-643 DFKGDVEEI
+643 DLKGEVEEI
-652 LAAARLKVEY
+652 LAAGRVHVEY
-662 VRSERAWLHPGQ
+662 VRSDREWLHPGQ
-674 SAEILL
+674 SAEILVD
-680 NGQSIGYLGRLHP
+680 GKSVGYLGRLHP
-693 SLEAELDL
+693 SLENALDL
-701 SATWVAELDQQA
+701 STTWIAELDQSA
-713 ILQTY
+713 VLQTY

-737 LISDKINVS
+737 VISDKINVS

-760 DSAWLFDVYTGQGVE
+760 DSTWLFDVYTGQGVE
-775 EGKRSLAFA
+775 QGKRSLAFA

-796 AEIKSGMDNILQVL
+796 AEIKSGMDHIIQVL
-810 ENTYQATLRA
+810 EDTYQATLRA

>member
-1 MRLRVLPFEKEGVRG
+1 
-16 GFRNSD
+16 
-22 LQVFNEM
+22 M

-35 LRAWVN
+35 LRTWVN
-41 PEIDS
+41 PAVDS
-46 GTLSDQLT
+46 ETLSDQLT
-54 MLGLEVDDMAPAA
+54 MLGLEVDELAPAA
-67 KPFSGV
+67 KPFTGV

-135 GKLRGVESQGMLCG
+135 GKLRGIESQGMLCG

-157 KIDGLLELPADA
+157 KIDGLLELPGDA
-169 PVGVDIREYLELD
+169 PVGVNIREYLDLD

-198 SIRGVAREIGVINQ
+198 SIRGIAREIGVINQ
-212 LPVAAPEIK
+212 LPVTAPEIT
-221 EVAAAIADHKN
+221 EVAASI
-232 VIVDTDG
+232 TDEKKVVVETAG

-254 APTPAWM
+254 APTPEWM

-290 LHAFDGGKVEGAVHV
+290 LHAFDGGKVQGSVHV
-305 RQAAAGEKLVLLN
+305 RQATAAEKLVLLN
-318 EQEVELQEDVMVIA
+318 EQEVELSDDVMVIA
-332 DDAKAL
+332 DDEKAL

-355 AEIFLESAFFAP
+355 TEIFLESAFFAP
-367 LHIAGRARRFGLHTD
+367 LHIAGRARSFGLHTD

-390 VDFELPMAA
+390 VDFELPLIA

-415 GPITAVEQAA
+415 GPITVAEKTE
-425 LLPKREAIALNQ
+425 LLPKREAIELNQ
-437 AQVDQLLGYAV
+437 AQVDQLLGYKV
-448 EPAFISDALSR
+448 ESDFITDALTR
-459 LGCAVTVKAEGEWT
+459 LGCDVTVKAEGQWS

-502 QISLPVMDVKLAK
+502 KISLPVIDVKLAK
-515 YADQFELAQLRQTA
+515 HQDQFEVAQLRQTL

-546 LEKQLNPQVQ
+546 LEKQLNPAVN
-556 PLALANPISSDL
+556 PLMLANPISSEL
-568 AVMRSTLLSSLI
+568 AAMRSTLLSSLI
-580 PCVQYNLN
+580 PCVQYNIN
-588 RQQSRVRFFELGLR
+588 RQQNRVRFFELGLR
-602 FDYQGASSIHDLKQ
+602 FDYQNAQSIHDLKQ
-616 VPAFA
+616 IPTLA
-621 LIAAGPRT
+621 LIAVGAKT
-629 AESWHGKPAEMDFF
+629 AESWHGKAQPMDFF
-643 DFKGDVEEI
+643 DLKGEVEEI
-652 LAAARLKVEY
+652 LAAGRVKVDY
-662 VRSERAWLHPGQ
+662 VRSERSWLHPGQ
-674 SAEILL
+674 AAEILVD
-680 NGQSIGYLGRLHP
+680 GQSVGYLGRLHP
-693 SLEAELDL
+693 SLEDELDL
-701 SATWVAELDQQA
+701 GMTWVAELDQKA
-713 ILQTY
+713 VLQTY

-746 EIQQLIEK
+746 EIQGLIEK

-760 DSAWLFDVYTGQGVE
+760 GSTWLFDVYTGQGVE

>member
-1 MRLRVLPFEKEGVRG
+1 
-16 GFRNSD
+16 
-22 LQVFNEM
+22 M

-35 LRAWVN
+35 LRTWVN
-41 PEIDS
+41 PAIDS
-46 GTLSDQLT
+46 DTLSDQLT
-54 MLGLEVDDMAPAA
+54 MLGLEVDELVPAA
-67 KPFSGV
+67 KPFTGV
-73 VVGEVLTVEQH
+73 VIGEVLTVVQH

-107 GAPNVRAGMKAPVA
+107 GAPNVRAGMKVPVA

-157 KIDGLLELPADA
+157 KIDGLLELPTDA
-169 PVGVDIREYLELD
+169 PVGTNIREYLNLD

-212 LPVAAPEIK
+212 LPVTAPEIQ
-221 EVAAAIADHKN
+221 EVAATIADQKQ
-232 VIVDTDG
+232 VVVTTDG

-254 APTPAWM
+254 AATPAWM
-261 ERALARSG
+261 EQALARSG

-278 ITNYVLIELGQP
+278 ITNYVLMELGQP
-290 LHAFDGGKVEGAVHV
+290 LHAFDGGQVQGSVHV
-305 RQAAAGEKLVLLN
+305 RQASANEKLVLLN
-318 EQEVELQEDVMVIA
+318 EQEIELTEDVMVIA
-332 DDAKAL
+332 DDVKAL

-355 AEIFLESAFFAP
+355 TEIFLESAFFAP
-367 LHIAGRARRFGLHTD
+367 LHIAGRARRYGLHTD

-390 VDFELPMAA
+390 VDFELPMIA
-399 MHRASQLIAEL
+399 MQRASQLIQTL
-410 AGGEF
+410 AGGDF
-415 GPITAVEQAA
+415 GPITVSEKTE
-425 LLPKREAIALNQ
+425 LLPKREAIKLNQ
-437 AQVDQLLGYAV
+437 AQVDQLLGYQV
-448 EPAFISDALSR
+448 PTAFITDALQR
-459 LGCAVTVKAEGEWT
+459 LGCAVTVTAEGEWT

-502 QISLPVMDVKLAK
+502 QISLPVIDVKLAK
-515 YADQFELAQLRQTA
+515 HQDQFELTQLRQTL

-540 SFADAK
+540 SFADLK
-546 LEKQLNPQVQ
+546 LEKQLNSQVN

-580 PCVQYNLN
+580 PCVQYNIN

-602 FDYQGASSIHDLKQ
+602 FDYQNAKSIEDLKQ
-616 VPAFA
+616 IPTLAM
-621 LIAAGPRT
+621 IAVGSKQI
-629 AESWHGKPAEMDFF
+629 ESWHGKAQVMDFF
-643 DFKGDVEEI
+643 DLKGEVEEI
-652 LAAARLKVEY
+652 LAAGRVHVEY
-662 VRSERAWLHPGQ
+662 VRSDREWLHPGQ
-674 SAEILL
+674 SAEILVD
-680 NGQSIGYLGRLHP
+680 GKSVGYLGRLHP
-693 SLEAELDL
+693 SLENALDL
-701 SATWVAELDQQA
+701 STTWVAELDQSA
-713 ILQTY
+713 VLQTY

-737 LISDKINVS
+737 VISDKINVS

-760 DSAWLFDVYTGQGVE
+760 DSTWLFDVYTGQGVE
-775 EGKRSLAFA
+775 QGKRSLAFA

-796 AEIKSGMDNILQVL
+796 AEIKSGMDHIIQVL
-810 ENTYQATLRA
+810 EDTYQATLRA

>member
-1 MRLRVLPFEKEGVRG
+1 
-16 GFRNSD
+16 
-22 LQVFNEM
+22 M

-35 LRAWVN
+35 LRTWVN
-41 PEIDS
+41 PAIDS
-46 GTLSDQLT
+46 DTLSDQLT
-54 MLGLEVDDMAPAA
+54 MLGLEVDELAPVA
-67 KPFSGV
+67 KPFTGV

-169 PVGVDIREYLELD
+169 PVGVNIREYLKLD
-182 DHVIDISI
+182 DNVIDISI

-198 SIRGVAREIGVINQ
+198 SIRGIAREVAVINQ
-212 LPVAAPEIK
+212 LQMNEPEIK
-221 EVAAAIADHKN
+221 SVDATITDEKKV
-232 VIVDTDG
+232 VINTDG
-239 CPRYLGRVIKNVNTK
+239 APRYLGRVIKNVNVK
-254 APTPAWM
+254 AATPEWM
-261 ERALARSG
+261 EQALARSG
-269 IRQHSILVD
+269 IRTHSILVD
-278 ITNYVLIELGQP
+278 VTNYVLMELGQP
-290 LHAFDGGKVEGAVHV
+290 MHAFDLAKIEGAVHV
-305 RQAAAGEKLVLLN
+305 RQAQPQEKLQLLN
-318 EQEVELQEDVMVIA
+318 DQEVELQEDVMVIA
-332 DDAKAL
+332 DDQKAL

-347 SSSVTDET
+347 ASSVTDDT
-355 AEIFLESAFFAP
+355 TDIFLESAFFAP
-367 LHIAGRARRFGLHTD
+367 LAIAGRARRFGLHTD
-382 ASQRYERG
+382 SSQRYERG
-390 VDFELPMAA
+390 VDFELPLIA
-399 MHRASQLIAEL
+399 MNRASQLIQEL

-415 GPITAVEQAA
+415 GPITVAEKSD
-425 LLPKREAIALNQ
+425 LLPKREAIELKQ
-437 AQVDQLLGYAV
+437 VQVDQLLGYKVAA
-448 EPAFISDALSR
+448 EFITDALTR
-459 LGCAVTVKAEGEWT
+459 LGCEVTVQANGEWS

-488 LIEEVARIHGYDNI
+488 LIEEVVRIDGYDNI
-502 QISLPVMDVKLAK
+502 QISLPSMDVQLAK
-515 YADQFELAQLRQTA
+515 YQDRFEIAQLRQTV

-546 LEKQLNPQVQ
+546 LEKQLNPQVS
-556 PLALANPISSDL
+556 PLMLANPISSDL
-568 AVMRSTLLSSLI
+568 AAMRSTLLSSLI

-602 FDYQGASSIHDLKQ
+602 FDYQKANSIQDLKQ
-616 VPAFA
+616 IPTLA
-621 LIAAGPRT
+621 LVAVGSREP
-629 AESWHGKPAEMDFF
+629 ESWHAKPQPMDFF
-643 DFKGDVEEI
+643 DFKGEVEEI
-652 LAAARLKVEY
+652 LAAGRVKVEY
-662 VRSERAWLHPGQ
+662 VRSERPWLHPGQ
-674 SAEILL
+674 SAEILVD
-680 NGQSIGYLGRLHP
+680 GQSIGYLGRLHP
-693 SLEAELDL
+693 SLENELDL
-701 SATWVAELDQQA
+701 STTWVAELDQA
-713 ILQTY
+713 AVLQSY

-737 LISDKINVS
+737 LISDNINVRD
-746 EIQQLIEK
+746 IQQLIEK

-760 DSAWLFDVYTGQGVE
+760 DSTWLFDVYTGQGVE

-796 AEIKSGMDNILQVL
+796 AEIKSGMDNIIQVL

>member
-1 MRLRVLPFEKEGVRG
+1 
-16 GFRNSD
+16 
-22 LQVFNEM
+22 M

-35 LRAWVN
+35 LRTWVN
-41 PEIDS
+41 PAIDS
-46 GTLSDQLT
+46 EKLSDQLT
-54 MLGLEVDDMAPAA
+54 MLGLEVDDLSPAA
-67 KPFSGV
+67 KPFTGV

-169 PVGVDIREYLELD
+169 PVGVNVREYLDLD
-182 DHVIDISI
+182 DNVIDISI

-198 SIRGVAREIGVINQ
+198 SIRGIAREIGVINQ
-212 LPVAAPEIK
+212 LPVIAPEIK
-221 EVAAAIADHKN
+221 EVAATL
-232 VIVDTDG
+232 TDEKKVVVETEG

-254 APTPAWM
+254 SPTPDWM
-261 ERALARSG
+261 ERALVRAG

-278 ITNYVLIELGQP
+278 ITNYVLMELGQP
-290 LHAFDGGKVEGAVHV
+290 LHAFDGGKVQGSVHV
-305 RQAAAGEKLVLLN
+305 RQAKAGEKLVLLN
-318 EQEVELQEDVMVIA
+318 EQEVELQDDVMVIA
-332 DDAKAL
+332 DDEKAL

-355 AEIFLESAFFAP
+355 TEIFLESAFFEP

-390 VDFELPMAA
+390 VDFELPLIA

-415 GPITAVEQAA
+415 GPIIVAEKPE
-425 LLPKREAIALNQ
+425 LLPKREAIELEQ
-437 AQVDQLLGYAV
+437 AQVDQLLGYTV
-448 EPAFISDALSR
+448 ESDFITDALTR
-459 LGCAVTVKAEGEWT
+459 LGCEVTVKAEGQWL

-502 QISLPVMDVKLAK
+502 QISLPVIDVKLAK
-515 YADQFELAQLRQTA
+515 YEDQFELTQLRQTA

-540 SFADAK
+540 SFADLK
-546 LEKQLNPQVQ
+546 LEKQLNPDVN

-580 PCVQYNLN
+580 PCVQYNVN
-588 RQQSRVRFFELGLR
+588 RQQNRVRFFELGLR
-602 FDYQGASSIHDLKQ
+602 FDYQNATSIHDLKQ
-616 VPAFA
+616 IPTFA
-621 LIAAGPRT
+621 LIATGSRT
-629 AESWHGKPAEMDFF
+629 PETWHGKAQPMDFF
-643 DFKGDVEEI
+643 DFKGDIEEI
-652 LAAARLKVEY
+652 LAAARLNVEY
-662 VRSERAWLHPGQ
+662 VRSERSWLHSGQ
-674 SAEILL
+674 SAEILV
-680 NGQSIGYLGRLHP
+680 NGQPIGYLGRLHP
-693 SLEAELDL
+693 SLEDELDL
-701 SATWVAELDQQA
+701 ATTWVAELDQSA
-713 ILQTY
+713 VLQTY

-746 EIQQLIEK
+746 EIQGLIEK

-760 DSAWLFDVYTGQGVE
+760 GSTWLFDVYTGQGVE

>member
-1 MRLRVLPFEKEGVRG
+1 
-16 GFRNSD
+16 
-22 LQVFNEM
+22 M

-35 LRAWVN
+35 LRTWVN
-41 PEIDS
+41 PAIDS
-46 GTLSDQLT
+46 DKLSDQLT
-54 MLGLEVDDMAPAA
+54 MLGLEVDELAPAA
-67 KPFSGV
+67 KPFTGV

-169 PVGVDIREYLELD
+169 PVGMNIREYLDLD
-182 DHVIDISI
+182 DNVIDISI

-198 SIRGVAREIGVINQ
+198 SIRGIAREIGVINQ
-212 LPVAAPEIK
+212 LPVTAPEIK
-221 EVAAAIADHKN
+221 EVTATISHEKK
-232 VIVDTDG
+232 VVVSTEG

-254 APTPAWM
+254 AVTPVWM

-290 LHAFDGGKVEGAVHV
+290 LHAFDGGKVQGAVHV
-305 RQAAAGEKLVLLN
+305 RQATEAERLVLLN
-318 EQEVELQEDVMVIA
+318 EQEVELNVKVMVIA
-332 DDAKAL
+332 DDEKAL

-347 SSSVTDET
+347 SSAVSDATT
-355 AEIFLESAFFAP
+355 EIFLESAFFAP
-367 LHIAGRARRFGLHTD
+367 LHIAGRARSFGLHTD

-390 VDFELPMAA
+390 VDFELPMLA

-415 GPITAVEQAA
+415 GPITVAENAA
-425 LLPKREAIALNQ
+425 LLPTRDAIELNQ
-437 AQVDQLLGYAV
+437 AQVDQLLGYSV
-448 EPAFISDALSR
+448 DSAFITDALTR
-459 LGCAVTVKAEGEWT
+459 LGCEVTVKAEGEWS
-473 VVPPSHRYD
+473 VVPPSYRYD
-482 MAIYQD
+482 MVIYQD

-502 QISLPVMDVKLAK
+502 QISLPVIDVKLAK
-515 YADQFELAQLRQTA
+515 YQDQFELGQLRQTA

-540 SFADAK
+540 SFADLK
-546 LEKQLNPQVQ
+546 LEKQLNSHVK

-580 PCVQYNLN
+580 PCVQYNVN

-602 FDYQGASSIHDLKQ
+602 FDYQEANSIHDLKQ
-616 VPAFA
+616 IPTFA
-621 LIAAGPRT
+621 LIATGSRT
-629 AESWHGKPAEMDFF
+629 PESWHGKAQPMDFF
-643 DFKGDVEEI
+643 DFKGDIEEI
-652 LAAARLKVEY
+652 LAAGRVKVEY
-662 VRSERAWLHPGQ
+662 VRSERSWLHPGQ
-674 SAEILL
+674 SAEILV
-680 NGQSIGYLGRLHP
+680 NGQSIGYFGRLHP
-693 SLEAELDL
+693 SLEDELDL
-701 SATWVAELDQQA
+701 ATTWVAELDQTA
-713 ILQTY
+713 VLQTY

-746 EIQQLIEK
+746 EIQGLIEK

-760 DSAWLFDVYTGQGVE
+760 DSTWLFDVYTGQGVE

>member
-1 MRLRVLPFEKEGVRG
+1 
-16 GFRNSD
+16 
-22 LQVFNEM
+22 M

-35 LRAWVN
+35 LRTWVN
-41 PEIDS
+41 PAIDS
-46 GTLSDQLT
+46 DTLSDQLT
-54 MLGLEVDDMAPAA
+54 MLGLEVDELAPVA
-67 KPFSGV
+67 KPFTGV

-157 KIDGLLELPADA
+157 KIDGLLELPDDA
-169 PVGVDIREYLELD
+169 PVGVNIREYLKLD
-182 DHVIDISI
+182 DNVIDISI

-198 SIRGVAREIGVINQ
+198 SIRGIAREVAVINQ
-212 LPVAAPEIK
+212 LQMNEPEIK
-221 EVAAAIADHKN
+221 SVDATITDEKKV
-232 VIVDTDG
+232 VISTDG
-239 CPRYLGRVIKNVNTK
+239 APRYLGRVIKNVNVK
-254 APTPAWM
+254 AATPEWM
-261 ERALARSG
+261 EQALARSG
-269 IRQHSILVD
+269 IRTHSILVD
-278 ITNYVLIELGQP
+278 VTNYVLMELGQP
-290 LHAFDGGKVEGAVHV
+290 MHAFDLAKIEGTVHV
-305 RQAAAGEKLVLLN
+305 RQAQPQEKLQLLN
-318 EQEVELQEDVMVIA
+318 DQEVELQDDVMVIA
-332 DDAKAL
+332 DDQKAL

-347 SSSVTDET
+347 ASSVTDDT
-355 AEIFLESAFFAP
+355 TDIFLESAFFAP
-367 LHIAGRARRFGLHTD
+367 LAIAGRARRFGLHTD
-382 ASQRYERG
+382 SSQRYERG
-390 VDFELPMAA
+390 VDFELPLIA
-399 MHRASQLIAEL
+399 MNRASQLIQEL

-415 GPITAVEQAA
+415 GPITVAEKSD
-425 LLPKREAIALNQ
+425 LLPKREAIELKQ
-437 AQVDQLLGYAV
+437 AQVDQLLGYKVAA
-448 EPAFISDALSR
+448 EFITDALTR
-459 LGCAVTVKAEGEWT
+459 LGCEVTIQADGEWS

-488 LIEEVARIHGYDNI
+488 LIEEVARIDGYDNI
-502 QISLPVMDVKLAK
+502 QISLPSMDVQLAK
-515 YADQFELAQLRQTA
+515 YQDRFEIAQLRQTV

-546 LEKQLNPQVQ
+546 LEKQLNPQVS
-556 PLALANPISSDL
+556 PLMLANPISSDL
-568 AVMRSTLLSSLI
+568 AAMRSTLLSSLI

-602 FDYQGASSIHDLKQ
+602 FDYQKANSIQDLKQ
-616 VPAFA
+616 IPTLA
-621 LIAAGPRT
+621 LVAVGSREP
-629 AESWHGKPAEMDFF
+629 ESWHAKPQPMDFF
-643 DFKGDVEEI
+643 DFKGEVEEI
-652 LAAARLKVEY
+652 LAAGRVKVEY
-662 VRSERAWLHPGQ
+662 VRSERPWLHPGQ
-674 SAEILL
+674 SAEILVD
-680 NGQSIGYLGRLHP
+680 GQSIGYLGRLHP
-693 SLEAELDL
+693 SLENELDL
-701 SATWVAELDQQA
+701 STTWVAELDQA
-713 ILQTY
+713 AVLQSY

-737 LISDKINVS
+737 LISDNINVRD
-746 EIQQLIEK
+746 IQQLIEK

-760 DSAWLFDVYTGQGVE
+760 NSTWLFDVYTGQGVE

-796 AEIKSGMDNILQVL
+796 AEIKSGMDNIIQVL

>member
-1 MRLRVLPFEKEGVRG
+1 
-16 GFRNSD
+16 
-22 LQVFNEM
+22 M

-35 LRAWVN
+35 LRTWVN
-41 PEIDS
+41 PAIDS
-46 GTLSDQLT
+46 DTLSDQLT
-54 MLGLEVDDMAPAA
+54 MLGLEVDELVPAA
-67 KPFSGV
+67 KPFTGV
-73 VVGEVLTVEQH
+73 VIGEVLTVVQH

-107 GAPNVRAGMKAPVA
+107 GAPNVRVGMKVPVA
-121 TIGAVLPGD
+121 TIGAVLPGE

-169 PVGVDIREYLELD
+169 PVGTNIREYLNLD

-212 LPVAAPEIK
+212 LPVTAPEIQD
-221 EVAAAIADHKN
+221 VAAT
-232 VIVDTDG
+232 IVDQKQVVVTTDG

-261 ERALARSG
+261 EQALARSG

-278 ITNYVLIELGQP
+278 ITNYVLMEIGQP
-290 LHAFDGGKVEGAVHV
+290 LHAFDGGQVQGSVHV
-305 RQAAAGEKLVLLN
+305 RQASANEKLVLLN
-318 EQEVELQEDVMVIA
+318 EQEIELTEDVMVIA
-332 DDAKAL
+332 DDVKAL

-355 AEIFLESAFFAP
+355 TEIFLESAFFAP
-367 LHIAGRARRFGLHTD
+367 LHIAGRARRYGLHTD

-390 VDFELPMAA
+390 VDFELPMIA
-399 MHRASQLIAEL
+399 MQRASQLIQTL
-410 AGGEF
+410 AGGDF
-415 GPITAVEQAA
+415 GPITVSEKTE
-425 LLPKREAIALNQ
+425 LLPKREAIELNQ
-437 AQVDQLLGYAV
+437 AQVDQLLGYQV
-448 EPAFISDALSR
+448 PTAFITDALQR
-459 LGCAVTVKAEGEWT
+459 LGCDVTVKAEGEWT

-502 QISLPVMDVKLAK
+502 QISLPVIDVKLAK
-515 YADQFELAQLRQTA
+515 HQDQFELTQLRQTL

-540 SFADAK
+540 SFADLK
-546 LEKQLNPQVQ
+546 LEKQLNSQVN
-556 PLALANPISSDL
+556 PLALTNPISSDL

-580 PCVQYNLN
+580 PCVQYNIN

-602 FDYQGASSIHDLKQ
+602 FDYQNAKSIEDLKQ
-616 VPAFA
+616 IPTLAM
-621 LIAAGPRT
+621 IAVGSKQI
-629 AESWHGKPAEMDFF
+629 ESWHGKAQVMDFF
-643 DFKGDVEEI
+643 DLKGEVEEI
-652 LAAARLKVEY
+652 LAAGRVHVEY
-662 VRSERAWLHPGQ
+662 VRSDREWLHPGQ
-674 SAEILL
+674 SAEILVD
-680 NGQSIGYLGRLHP
+680 GKSVGYLGRLHP
-693 SLEAELDL
+693 SLENALDL
-701 SATWVAELDQQA
+701 STTWIAELDQSA
-713 ILQTY
+713 VLQTY

-737 LISDKINVS
+737 VISDKINVS

-760 DSAWLFDVYTGQGVE
+760 DSTWLFDVYTGQGVE
-775 EGKRSLAFA
+775 QGKRSLAFA

-796 AEIKSGMDNILQVL
+796 AEIKSGMDHIIQVL
-810 ENTYQATLRA
+810 EDTYQATLRA

>member
-1 MRLRVLPFEKEGVRG
+1 
-16 GFRNSD
+16 
-22 LQVFNEM
+22 M

-35 LRAWVN
+35 LRTWVN
-41 PEIDS
+41 PAIDS
-46 GTLSDQLT
+46 EKLSDQLT
-54 MLGLEVDDMAPAA
+54 MLGLEVDDLSPAA
-67 KPFSGV
+67 KPFTGV

-157 KIDGLLELPADA
+157 KLDGLLELPADA
-169 PVGVDIREYLELD
+169 PVGVNVREYLDLD
-182 DHVIDISI
+182 DNVIDISI

-198 SIRGVAREIGVINQ
+198 SIRGIAREIAVINQ
-212 LPVAAPEIK
+212 LAVNTPEIQAVAATISDEK
-221 EVAAAIADHKN
+221 TVQSL
-232 VIVDTDG
+232 TDG

-254 APTPAWM
+254 AATPEWM

-290 LHAFDGGKVEGAVHV
+290 MHAFDGAKVQGGIQV
-305 RQAAAGEKLVLLN
+305 RMANAAEKLVLLN

-332 DDAKAL
+332 DDEKVL
-338 AIAGIMGGL
+338 AMAGIMGGL
-347 SSSVTDET
+347 SSAVSDET
-355 AEIFLESAFFAP
+355 TEIFLESAFFAP

-390 VDFELPMAA
+390 VDFELPLLA

-415 GPITAVEQAA
+415 GPITVAEQAA
-425 LLPKREAIALNQ
+425 QLPTRSAIELNQ
-437 AQVDQLLGYAV
+437 AQVDQLLGYSVDA
-448 EPAFISDALSR
+448 AFIADALTR
-459 LGCAVTVKAEGEWT
+459 LGFEVTVQAEGQWS

-488 LIEEVARIHGYDNI
+488 LIEEIARIHGYDNI
-502 QISLPVMDVKLAK
+502 QISLPVIDVQLAK
-515 YADQFELAQLRQTA
+515 YQDQFEVGQLRQTA

-546 LEKQLNPQVQ
+546 LEKQLNPAVN

-580 PCVQYNLN
+580 PCVQYNVN
-588 RQQSRVRFFELGLR
+588 RQQNRVRFFELGLR
-602 FDYQGASSIHDLKQ
+602 FDYQNASSIHDLKQ
-616 VPAFA
+616 IPTFA
-621 LIAAGPRT
+621 LIAVGAKA
-629 AESWHGKPAEMDFF
+629 AESWHAKAQPMDFF
-643 DFKGDVEEI
+643 DFKGDIEEI
-652 LAAARLKVEY
+652 LAAGRVQVEY

-674 SAEILL
+674 SAEIMV
-680 NGQSIGYLGRLHP
+680 NGQSIGYFGRLHP
-693 SLEAELDL
+693 SLEDELDL
-701 SATWVAELDQQA
+701 GITWVAELDQA
-713 ILQTY
+713 AVLQTY

-754 TGGELL
+754 TGGALL
-760 DSAWLFDVYTGQGVE
+760 DSTWLFDVYTGQGVE
-775 EGKRSLAFA
+775 QGKRSLAFA
-784 LLWQHPSRTLED
+784 LLWQHPTRTLED

>member
-1 MRLRVLPFEKEGVRG
+1 
-16 GFRNSD
+16 
-22 LQVFNEM
+22 M

-35 LRAWVN
+35 LRTWVN
-41 PEIDS
+41 PAIDS
-46 GTLSDQLT
+46 EKLSDQLT
-54 MLGLEVDDMAPAA
+54 MLGLEVDDLSPAA
-67 KPFSGV
+67 KPFTGV

-135 GKLRGVESQGMLCG
+135 GKLRGIESQGMLCG

-157 KIDGLLELPADA
+157 KIDGLLELPNDA
-169 PVGVDIREYLELD
+169 PVGVNIREYLDLD
-182 DHVIDISI
+182 DNVIDISI

-198 SIRGVAREIGVINQ
+198 SIRGIAREIGVINQ
-212 LPVAAPEIK
+212 LPVTAPEIQ
-221 EVAAAIADHKN
+221 EVAATIADEKK
-232 VIVDTDG
+232 VVVSTEG

-254 APTPAWM
+254 APTPEWM

-290 LHAFDGGKVEGAVHV
+290 LHAFDGGKVQGAVHV
-305 RQAAAGEKLVLLN
+305 RQATAGEKLVLLN
-318 EQEVELQEDVMVIA
+318 EQEVELNEKVMVIA
-332 DDAKAL
+332 DDEKAL

-347 SSSVTDET
+347 SSSVTDAT
-355 AEIFLESAFFAP
+355 TEIFLESAFFAP
-367 LHIAGRARRFGLHTD
+367 LHIAGRARSFGLHTD

-390 VDFELPMAA
+390 VDFELPVMA

-415 GPITAVEQAA
+415 GPITVAENPAV
-425 LLPKREAIALNQ
+425 LPRREAIELEQ
-437 AQVDQLLGYAV
+437 AQVDQLLGYKV
-448 EPAFISDALSR
+448 ESDFITDALTR
-459 LGCAVTVKAEGEWT
+459 LGCEVTVKAEGQWS

-502 QISLPVMDVKLAK
+502 QISLPVIDVKLAK
-515 YADQFELAQLRQTA
+515 YQDQFEVAQLRQTA

-540 SFADAK
+540 SFADLK
-546 LEKQLNPQVQ
+546 LEKQLNPAVN

-580 PCVQYNLN
+580 PCVQYNVN
-588 RQQSRVRFFELGLR
+588 RQQNRVRFFELGLR
-602 FDYQGASSIHDLKQ
+602 FDYQDAASIHDLKQ
-616 VPAFA
+616 IPTFA
-621 LIAAGPRT
+621 LIATGSRIN
-629 AESWHGKPAEMDFF
+629 ESWHGKPQPMDFF

-652 LAAARLKVEY
+652 LAAARLNVEY

-674 SAEILL
+674 SAEIMV

-693 SLEAELDL
+693 SLEDELDL
-701 SATWVAELDQQA
+701 ATTWVAELDQKA
-713 ILQTY
+713 VLQTY

-746 EIQQLIEK
+746 EIQRLIEK

-760 DSAWLFDVYTGQGVE
+760 ESTWLFDVYTGQGVE

-784 LLWQHPSRTLED
+784 LLWQHPTRTLED